1 MAAHANLTE
10 AQRERL
16 EMIAEEASEI
26 VQITMKI
33 LRHGVYSYHPSDP
46 NTSNKRLL
54 VDELIELWAIY
65 ERMVL
70 CGDLPRINFFSS
82 AGVWKEK
89 LKWTHHQEDKDGES

>member
-26 VQITMKI
+26 TQIAMKI
-33 LRHGVYSYHPSDP
+33 LRHGVHSYHPSDP
-46 NTSNKRLL
+46 TTSNKRLL
-54 VDELIELWAIY
+54 VNELTDLWAIY

-70 CGDLPRINFFSS
+70 CGDLPRIDFFNS
-82 AGVWKEK
+82 AEVWKRK
-89 LKWTHHQEDKDGES
+89 LKWTHHQENEDGKS